1 MKRQSKNT
9 KTINIFKNIILN
21 NSFDIKWEKVELAE
35 YYIDQE
41 GLENHRDMVIYQLLK
56 QKSNTKDKN
65 GLKLTEIMNRVTKLL
80 IDEKG
85 LILMAQRPRTSEK
98 AITRFQP
105 KINSWKVYDKDNPE
119 DYKLLDNH
127 VCYSED
133 QRQIHQTKI
142 ERISIATGIEY
153 KEYKKLN
160 K

>member
-1 MKRQSKNT
+1 
-9 KTINIFKNIILN
+9 
-21 NSFDIKWEKVELAE
+21 
-35 YYIDQE
+35 
-41 GLENHRDMVIYQLLK
+41 
-56 QKSNTKDKN
+56 
-65 GLKLTEIMNRVTKLL
+65 
-80 IDEKG
+80 
-85 LILMAQRPRTSEK
+85 MAQRPRTSEK